1 MKKKKL
7 KFWTSSSDM
16 AKMCEITMAVEV
28 RMSRNIWVEMKE
40 VETLQIHFSQNVTWK
55 TRYGEIIIHSGFT
68 RL

>member
-1 MKKKKL
+1 MTQKNTENL
-7 KFWTSSSDM
+7 DTSSDM